1 MDTSQFQVSN
11 PDSYVLADASTAAP
25 SDFDREESKRRVKQ
39 LTKQIQ
45 ALQEKMWAGRKHR
58 LLVVLQ
64 AIDAGGKDGTVRSVF
79 GRTNP
84 QGVKVHSFKRPTEQE
99 LAHDYLWRVHPH
111 VPGNGEI
118 TVFNRSHYEDV
129 LVVKVHGYAPLD
141 VVEKRYEHI
150 RNFEQMLVDEGT
162 TIIKIFLHISKDE
175 QKRRFEARLNRPEKN
190 WKFKKGDIKERA
202 FWEQY
207 HEVFEQMLKKTTTD
221 DSPWYVVPA
230 DNKKYRN
237 EIVSSLILETLE
249 SFKMQWPQPEE
260 DLSDIVI
267 E

>member
-162 TIIKIFLHISKDE
+162 TIIL
-175 QKRRFEARLNRPEKN
+175 
-190 WKFKKGDIKERA
+190 
-202 FWEQY
+202 
-207 HEVFEQMLKKTTTD
+207 
-221 DSPWYVVPA
+221 
-230 DNKKYRN
+230 
-237 EIVSSLILETLE
+237 SLIHILTL
-249 SFKMQWPQPEE
+249 PTTPY
-260 DLSDIVI
+260 V
-267 E
+267 

>member
-11 PDSYVLADASTAAP
+11 PDSYVLADTPTAAP

-230 DNKKYRN
+230 DNKKYRD
-237 EIVSSLILETLE
+237 EIISSLILETLE
-249 SFKMQWPQPEE
+249 SFKMQWPQPKE

>member
-1 MDTSQFQVSN
+1 M
-11 PDSYVLADASTAAP
+11 
-25 SDFDREESKRRVKQ
+25 
-39 LTKQIQ
+39 
-45 ALQEKMWAGRKHR
+45 
-58 LLVVLQ
+58 
-64 AIDAGGKDGTVRSVF
+64 
-79 GRTNP
+79 
-84 QGVKVHSFKRPTEQE
+84 HSFKRPTEQE

-175 QKRRFEARLNRPEKN
+175 QKGDLKLVSIAPKKL
-190 WKFKKGDIKERA
+190 KFKKGDIKERA

-230 DNKKYRN
+230 DNKKYRD
-237 EIVSSLILETLE
+237 EIISSLILETLE
-249 SFKMQWPQPEE
+249 SFKMQWPQPKE

>member
-1 MDTSQFQVSN
+1 M
-11 PDSYVLADASTAAP
+11 
-25 SDFDREESKRRVKQ
+25 
-39 LTKQIQ
+39 
-45 ALQEKMWAGRKHR
+45 
-58 LLVVLQ
+58 
-64 AIDAGGKDGTVRSVF
+64 
-79 GRTNP
+79 
-84 QGVKVHSFKRPTEQE
+84 
-99 LAHDYLWRVHPH
+99 
-111 VPGNGEI
+111 
-118 TVFNRSHYEDV
+118 
-129 LVVKVHGYAPLD
+129 D

-237 EIVSSLILETLE
+237 EIISSLILETLE

>member
-1 MDTSQFQVSN
+1 M
-11 PDSYVLADASTAAP
+11 
-25 SDFDREESKRRVKQ
+25 
-39 LTKQIQ
+39 
-45 ALQEKMWAGRKHR
+45 
-58 LLVVLQ
+58 
-64 AIDAGGKDGTVRSVF
+64 
-79 GRTNP
+79 
-84 QGVKVHSFKRPTEQE
+84 
-99 LAHDYLWRVHPH
+99 
-111 VPGNGEI
+111 
-118 TVFNRSHYEDV
+118 
-129 LVVKVHGYAPLD
+129 D

-202 FWEQY
+202 FWEEY

-237 EIVSSLILETLE
+237 EIISSLILETLE
-249 SFKMQWPQPEE
+249 SFNMQWPQPEE